1 VKHKFW
7 KIKQYI
13 SPLKSWKNTIFKGR
27 LTNPPPII
35 IIIIIIIMIYY
46 ILYTIYYI
54 LYTIYYILYTIY
66 YILFT
71 SYCLHHF
78 LSKYTQIWAILRKSW
93 GCSSSVQDVVDTFFQ
108 MKMVQD
114 LPETISSSKT
124 KRFKSYEIFTHW
136 PPANT
141 VTNLPQIGFFSK
153 SGFSR

>member
-1 VKHKFW
+1 MTQTVNILHSQGVNIPPKFLYVKNSCS
-7 KIKQYI
+7 ILEYT
-13 SPLKSWKNTIFKGR
+13 KS
-27 LTNPPPII
+27 
-35 IIIIIIIMIYY
+35 IYY
-46 ILYTIYYI
+46 ILYTIYYILYTIYCI

>member
-1 VKHKFW
+1 MKKHHFQGSTDQSAPHN
-7 KIKQYI
+7 IHNNHNNNDILY
-13 SPLKSWKNTIFKGR
+13 T
-27 LTNPPPII
+27 
-35 IIIIIIIMIYY
+35 IYY